1 MGSKLSTIGT
11 MKIKEREYSDKS
23 KKGVKSRNFR
33 KQMPHFWRVPKNN
46 SRGSSVRKAI
56 LKPQKCKQEKMIK
69 SIPWSYFKERKKK
82 KKKIW
87 NNILIIKPHQEN
99 LTHKTGENCNLLF
112 QNKLKNT
119 TKMTQDVKNNI
130 NQISKNSDLRL
141 TELRKTSAMGGGG
154 LQKWRLSLNELE
166 RKHIQH
172 ISDEHLSKWRVREK
186 EQLMKQ

>member
-1 MGSKLSTIGT
+1 

-141 TELRKTSAMGGGG
+141 TELRKTSAMGGG

-186 EQLMKQ
+186 ELMKQ